1 MSDLYLALSSIGDW
15 RNDCY
20 GSLLHIHDKIATKVS
35 KKTMCVNWD
44 ITNHKS
50 REQFLPYLY
59 AQNIK
64 IVCRR
69 RCRR

>member
-1 MSDLYLALSSIGDW
+1 MVV
-15 RNDCY
+15 CY
-20 GSLLHIHDKIATKVS
+20 IHDRIATKVS